1 MQKTFHVEQRH
12 QALLYEPPL
21 HQEQAGVV
29 GAGTPCTKSETQ
41 QKLRVGVS
49 AKVKRVCGSQEGMR
63 KSRGSEKHGFSL
75 GYRTAAQGVGS
86 LGEKG
91 GFYGLFR

>member
-49 AKVKRVCGSQEGMR
+49 AKVKRVCGSQGDLR
-63 KSRGSEKHGFSL
+63 KSRGSAEVKGVCGS
-75 GYRTAAQGVGS
+75 QGVQRNTV
-86 LGEKG
+86 
-91 GFYGLFR
+91 FRWDIETQHKV